1 MNALSCSLS
10 SSHGRMGGVRASQWR
25 DRRQGVHRETMIASG
40 KSGMTHGSHASERE
54 RIYTCGE
61 LQLAGPAY
69 QREHVWA

>member
-1 MNALSCSLS
+1 
-10 SSHGRMGGVRASQWR
+10 
-25 DRRQGVHRETMIASG
+25 MIAGG

-61 LQLAGPAY
+61 LLNSERERIYTWVPRIRERENIHMGPAY